1 MSDPKI
7 KNPTP
12 EEAFANLEKAAAQF
26 EAATKDIKKVEI
38 DDSYDFDGKLNKK
51 QTEAYYRVLA
61 STATH
66 EAVKLDGI
74 GGRSNSVI
82 ENGEYIHNP
91 SSRIRIF
98 ANEAW
103 HEIIEKS
110 DKKSGIF
117 FKDGLPDISEVSS
130 KALESVVESR
140 DKIIKELSTKP
151 MDEVVAVKV
160 GDSKLNLTV
169 EAAITFQKDVKGFAE
184 VLNNAK
190 QGKKVRDIISPDS
203 MPPAKSPY
211 SDPPI
216 KQMKDTKRIY
226 SV

>member
-140 DKIIKELSTKP
+140 EKIIKELSTKP

-160 GDSKLNLTV
+160 GDSKLNLT
-169 EAAITFQKDVKGFAE
+169 VKGFAE